1 MTAIVRVP
9 PRLRRRRLL
18 AAVVVGGVLVASV
31 LGTLTL
37 GDLGVTPAGALA
49 ALVGA
54 GDAGTVLV
62 VQQWRL
68 PRAVLGIVVG
78 ALLALSGALFQTV
91 TRNPLGSPDILGFSV
106 GAFTGVL
113 AVTLAGATSVL
124 ALTGGAIG
132 GGLAAAVLVFVL
144 CARAGFTGIGVSAM
158 LAAVNVVLV
167 VRLDDVRAR
176 AAAVWATGSLNGV
189 SADGI
194 LPAVLSLASGALV
207 IAALARSLH
216 LLEFGDERAT
226 SLGVRPT
233 WLRWA
238 AMVIGVAL
246 IAVATAVAGPVGF
259 IALAAPQIARRVWLT
274 GTIPFA
280 ASAFVGAALLGASD
294 LIASRALAPVMLPT
308 GLVTVCLGGVYLA
321 WLLTSRGSPRIR
333 GACGRRVPGHAAHG
347 ARDPRSDRRSRRI
360 PAAGC
365 RAGGRVLRSV
375 GAGARRATRQEVL
388 HGAASPRRPW

>member
-18 AAVVVGGVLVASV
+18 AALVVGGVLVVSV
-31 LGTLTL
+31 TGTLTL
-37 GDLGVTPAGALA
+37 GDLGVTPTGALA

-132 GGLAAAVLVFVL
+132 GGLVAAVLVFVL
-144 CARAGFTGIGVSAM
+144 CARTGFGGVAVVLTGIGVSAM

-189 SADGI
+189 GADGI

-226 SLGVRPT
+226 SLGVRPPV
-233 WLRWA
+233 LRWG

-246 IAVATAVAGPVGF
+246 ISVATAVAGPIGF
-259 IALAAPQIARRVWLT
+259 IALAAPQIARRVWRT

-321 WLLTSRGSPRIR
+321 WLLTSRERT
-333 GACGRRVPGHAAHG
+333 RR
-347 ARDPRSDRRSRRI
+347 
-360 PAAGC
+360 
-365 RAGGRVLRSV
+365 
-375 GAGARRATRQEVL
+375 
-388 HGAASPRRPW
+388 